1 MKQVSFADTV
11 EDSYTSLK
19 KATISSPFNTNHDHE

>member
-1 MKQVSFADTV
+1 MKQQDSHTSF
-11 EDSYTSLK
+11 K